1 MSKLEKSG
9 HITRI
14 YTYVNLNGSFVRR
27 GYLALLFT
35 DDDFPD
41 NQSSLEFHLNVV
53 TSSVD

>member
-9 HITRI
+9 HTRI
-14 YTYVNLNGSFVRR
+14 YKYVNLNGSFVRR

-41 NQSSLEFHLNVV
+41 NQSSLECHLNVV